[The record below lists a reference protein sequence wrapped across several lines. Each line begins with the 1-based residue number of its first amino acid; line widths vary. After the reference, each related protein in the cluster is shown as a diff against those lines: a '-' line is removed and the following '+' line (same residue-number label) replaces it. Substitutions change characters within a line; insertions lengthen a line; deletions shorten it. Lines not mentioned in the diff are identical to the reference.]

1 MIPVA
6 VLTVYDKQIALL
18 FNHLVK
24 VFKGFYEAF
33 KQILKGDF
41 MLLLTFFFT
50 LIYCR
55 PIFSID
61 M

>member
-50 LIYCR
+50 LIY
-55 PIFSID
+55 
-61 M
+61 